1 MFDPNLNQLD
11 LYFNEIYKNLDIP
24 AHLLATANQRY
35 MDLAEWLKKDS
46 EKRFNSNS
54 ILYPQGSILLG
65 TPVMPV
71 KARDDFD
78 YDLVY
83 LREIKKEGITQKEL
97 KKQVGDQLKAYIE
110 YLKEE
115 NSDDIPT
122 LMEGKRCWTLKYPKF
137 HMDIL
142 PALPDEEGEYKMNA
156 KDGIIITDKD
166 LHHWQYSNPKG
177 YNAWFKYQMRQSIHE
192 EKVKL
197 ARASTLEVEEI
208 PDNNVKTTL
217 QRAIQIL
224 KRHRDSTF
232 KGEKDDKPISVII
245 NTLAT
250 KAYKNSSNLY
260 QTLQDILTEMDK
272 HIVEKNGVYIVE
284 NPINP
289 KENFADKWE
298 RYPERK
304 NAFYSWLKSA
314 KEEFIGLERKGSF
327 SEINE
332 RLQKSLGNDVVTGAW
347 NSFEKLNAKKNALNI
362 AVSNIKTPTKPWVP

>member
-1 MFDPNLNQLD
+1 MFDPNINQLD

-24 AHLLATANQRY
+24 GHLLKTANQRY
-35 MDLAEWLKKDS
+35 MDLAEWLKEDS

-54 ILYPQGSILLG
+54 VLYPQGSILLG

-71 KARDDFD
+71 KAGDDFD

-83 LREIKKEGITQKEL
+83 LREIKKENITQKEL
-97 KKQVGDQLKAYIE
+97 KKQVGDQFKAYIE
-110 YLKEE
+110 YLKET

-122 LMEGKRCWTLKYPKF
+122 LIEGKRCWTLKYPKF

-142 PALPDEEGEYKMNA
+142 PALPDEEGEYKINA
-156 KDGIIITDKD
+156 KDGIIITDKE
-166 LHHWQYSNPKG
+166 LHHWQFSNPKG

-192 EKVKL
+192 EKVRL
-197 ARASTLEVEEI
+197 AKASTLEIEEI
-208 PDNNVKTTL
+208 PDNDVRTTL

-232 KGEKDDKPISVII
+232 KGPKNDKPISVII

-250 KAYKNSSNLY
+250 KAYKHSSNLY
-260 QTLQDILTEMDK
+260 QTLQDILTEMDM
-272 HIVEKNGVYIVE
+272 HIIEKNGVYCVE

-298 RYPERK
+298 KFPERK
-304 NAFYSWLKSA
+304 NAFFSWLKSA
-314 KEEFIGLERKGSF
+314 KEEFIGLEKKGGF

-332 RLQKSLGNDVVTGAW
+332 RLQKTLGNDVVTGAW
-347 NSFEKLNAKKNALNI
+347 NSFEKLNEKRNALNI
-362 AVSNIKTPTKPWVP
+362 AVSSIKTPTKPWVP